1 MTIIGPL
8 DLLCDGMIAYD
19 TGDPKRI
26 QHFMKGHSFAK
37 LIAVSKQDLPDGI
50 RKTAV
55 QVDVQHGRR
64 RIHTEQKER
73 YYAALI
79 QTALFLL
86 V

>member
-26 QHFMKGHSFAK
+26 PHFMKGHSFAK

-50 RKTAV
+50 RKTA
-55 QVDVQHGRR
+55 G
-64 RIHTEQKER
+64 
-73 YYAALI
+73 
-79 QTALFLL
+79 
-86 V
+86 